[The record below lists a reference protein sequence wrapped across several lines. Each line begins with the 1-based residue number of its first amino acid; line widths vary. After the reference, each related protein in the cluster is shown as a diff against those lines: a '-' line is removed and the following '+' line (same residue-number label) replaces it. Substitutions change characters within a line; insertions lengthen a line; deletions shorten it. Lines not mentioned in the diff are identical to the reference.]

1 MLKNRSLLMTVSSLV
16 LVSVLAAC
24 GGAKKTENTTPTPAA
39 GEPKKIEKLVVAIDA
54 TYPPMEFI
62 DEKDGKTPVGFDV
75 DLAKALGKEMGV
87 PVEFKVVGWDSIIP
101 GLKAKEYDAI
111 ISSMNITDERKK
123 EVDFIEYVQM
133 SQVFVSPKAGAAVTK
148 ESELSGKTVA
158 VQDGTTSHDYI
169 KDVKANKVKDIK
181 GVTTFPGATDT
192 FMALKAKQA
201 DVIVVDEPV
210 GLYYASKDPATYAIT
225 GRAMAPE
232 PVGIALR
239 KEDTALKAALEK
251 ALATIKS
258 NGTFK
263 QINTTWFGNVEL
275 GK

>member
-1 MLKNRSLLMTVSSLV
+1 MKNRSLLMAVSSLV

-24 GGAKKTENTTPTPAA
+24 GGAKKSENTPAA
-39 GEPKKIEKLVVAIDA
+39 GGEQAKPISKLVVAIDA

-62 DEKDGKTPVGFDV
+62 DEKDGKTPIGFDV

-101 GLKAKEYDAI
+101 GLKAKQYDAI
-111 ISSMNITDERKK
+111 ISSMNITEERSK
-123 EVDFIEYVQM
+123 EVNFIEYVKM
-133 SQVFVSPKAGAAVTK
+133 SQVFVSPKAGTAVTK
-148 ESELSGKTVA
+148 ESELSGKAVA
-158 VQDGTTSHDYI
+158 VQDGTTSHDYMKDVMATKV
-169 KDVKANKVKDIK
+169 KDVK
-181 GVTTFPGATDT
+181 GLTTFPGATDA

-210 GLYYASKDPATYAIT
+210 GLYYASKDAASYAIT

-239 KEDTALKAALEK
+239 KEDAALKAALEK
-251 ALATIKS
+251 ALSTVKS

-263 QINTTWFGNVEL
+263 QINTTWFGSVEL